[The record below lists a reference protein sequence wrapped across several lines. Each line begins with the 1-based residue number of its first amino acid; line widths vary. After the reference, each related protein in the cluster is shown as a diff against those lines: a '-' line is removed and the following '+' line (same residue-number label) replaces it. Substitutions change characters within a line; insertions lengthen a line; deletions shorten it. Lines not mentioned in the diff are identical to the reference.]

1 MAASDAEPDLKEARD
16 QLNLVLSFFS
26 RVDAKFSTILAID
39 TGMLAA
45 VGASFP
51 SADQFKWW
59 LAIAPAITVVLLCL
73 SYFHLYRGGFPN
85 VDGGHDSFIYFR
97 SIAKRTEAKFIQ
109 GYLSQSHD
117 ELKHDVLGQVWRNSE
132 ILAFKFDRLKSAFI
146 FMAWAVLPWVLSLVL
161 FAAFKAKVHITV
173 NQP

>member
-1 MAASDAEPDLKEARD
+1 MAPSESDLKDSRD

-26 RVDAKFSTILAID
+26 RVDAKLSTILAID

-59 LAIAPAITVVLLCL
+59 LAIAPAVTVVLLCL
-73 SYFHLYRGGFPN
+73 SYFYLYRGGFPN

-97 SIAKRTEAKFIQ
+97 SIAKRTESKFIQ
-109 GYLSQSHD
+109 GYISQSHED
-117 ELKHDVLGQVWRNSE
+117 LRNDVLGQVWRNSE
-132 ILAFKFDRLKSAFI
+132 ILAFKYDRLKWAFI
-146 FMAWAVLPWVLSLVL
+146 WMAWAILPWVLSLVL
-161 FAAFKAKVHITV
+161 FAAFKANVHVTV
-173 NQP
+173 N